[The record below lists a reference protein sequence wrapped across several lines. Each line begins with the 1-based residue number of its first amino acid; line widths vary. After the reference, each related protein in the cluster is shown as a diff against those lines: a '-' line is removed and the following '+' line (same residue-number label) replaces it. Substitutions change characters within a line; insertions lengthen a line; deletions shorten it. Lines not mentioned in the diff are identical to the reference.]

1 MKLVVI
7 VPAYNEEKTIGE
19 LILGIP
25 KKISGFDK
33 IEVLVV
39 NDGSQD
45 KTVDYAMNAG
55 ADKIVSHPTNLG
67 MGETFM
73 TGIRNCI
80 AMNADVAVIIDA
92 DLQFDPKDIPKLTVP
107 IINNQLDVAL
117 GSRWLNQKVEGIPTR
132 KLIGNKMFTKLISLL
147 TGQKFTDTQS
157 GYVAYSR
164 EALLNLTVVNEF
176 NFSQEAILDLKFKG
190 FRLGEVPVVVRY
202 FDERKSRIVKSLFNY
217 SSRVMSMI
225 FKTLVYH
232 KPILT
237 FGALGS
243 ILIFGGIFAKVIT
256 ITKIFGAGV
265 DSDLSTG
272 FIILGIVNWTL
283 GLFANVVFKRH
294 AFTERSIRDYLKDKN
309 SVSDSEKIN

>member
-7 VPAYNEEKTIGE
+7 VPAFNEEKTIGE

-25 KKISGFDK
+25 RKISGFDK
-33 IEVLVV
+33 VEVLVID
-39 NDGSQD
+39 DGSQD
-45 KTVDYAMNAG
+45 KTVDLAMNAG

-73 TGIRNCI
+73 TGVRNCI
-80 AMNADVAVIIDA
+80 AMNADVVVIIDA

-117 GSRWLNQKVEGIPTR
+117 GSRWLNQKVEGIPKR

-147 TGQKFTDTQS
+147 AGQKFTDTQS

-164 EALLNLTVVNEF
+164 EALMNLTVINEF

-190 FRLGEVPVVVRY
+190 FRLGEIPVSIRY
-202 FDERKSRIVKSLFNY
+202 FDERKSRIVKGLFNY
-217 SSRVMSMI
+217 SSRVISMI

-232 KPILT
+232 KPVLT
-237 FGALGS
+237 FGIVGS
-243 ILIFGGIFAKVIT
+243 ILIFGGILAKILTVT
-256 ITKIFGAGV
+256 SIFGI
-265 DSDLSTG
+265 DDDLSNG

-294 AFTERSIRDYLKDKN
+294 AFTEKRLRDYLKDKN
-309 SVSDSEKIN
+309 LESSN

>member
-7 VPAYNEEKTIGE
+7 VPAYNEEKTISE

-25 KKISGFDK
+25 RKISGFDK
-33 IEVLVV
+33 VEVLVID
-39 NDGSQD
+39 DGSQD
-45 KTVDYAMNAG
+45 KTVDFAMNAG

-80 AMNADVAVIIDA
+80 AMNADVTVIIDA

-117 GSRWLNQKVEGIPTR
+117 GSRWLNQKVEGMPKR
-132 KLIGNKMFTKLISLL
+132 KLIGNKLFTKLISLL
-147 TGQKFTDTQS
+147 AGQKFTDTQS

-164 EALLNLTVVNEF
+164 EALMNLTVVNEF

-190 FRLGEVPVVVRY
+190 FRLGEIPVTVRY

-217 SSRVMSMI
+217 NYRVMSMI

-232 KPILT
+232 KPMLT
-237 FGALGS
+237 FGILGTL
-243 ILIFGGIFAKVIT
+243 LIFGGIAIKIIT
-256 ITKIFGAGV
+256 ATNVFGFGV

-272 FIILGIVNWTL
+272 LIILGIVNWTL

-294 AFTERSIRDYLKDKN
+294 AFTEKSIRDYLKYKN
-309 SVSDSEKIN
+309 SESND

>member
-7 VPAYNEEKTIGE
+7 VPAFNEEKTIGE

-25 KKISGFDK
+25 RKISGFDK
-33 IEVLVV
+33 VEVLVID
-39 NDGSQD
+39 DGSQD
-45 KTVDYAMNAG
+45 KTVDLALNAG

-73 TGIRNCI
+73 TGVRNCI

-117 GSRWLNQKVEGIPTR
+117 GSRWLNQKVEGMPKR

-147 TGQKFTDTQS
+147 AGQKFTDTQS

-164 EALLNLTVVNEF
+164 EALMNLTVVNEF

-190 FRLGEVPVVVRY
+190 FRLGEIPVSVRY
-202 FDERKSRIVKSLFNY
+202 FGERKSRIVKSLFNY
-217 SSRVMSMI
+217 NYKVISMI

-232 KPILT
+232 KPVLT
-237 FGALGS
+237 FGILGT
-243 ILIFGGIFAKVIT
+243 ILIFGGILAKIIT
-256 ITKIFGAGV
+256 VTNAFNFGI

-283 GLFANVVFKRH
+283 GLFANVVFKRYE
-294 AFTERSIRDYLKDKN
+294 FTEKKLRDYLKDKN
-309 SVSDSEKIN
+309 FESSN

>member
-25 KKISGFDK
+25 RKISGFDK
-33 IEVLVV
+33 IEVLVID
-39 NDGSQD
+39 DGSQD
-45 KTVDYAMNAG
+45 KTVDFAMNAG

-73 TGIRNCI
+73 TGVRNCI
-80 AMNADVAVIIDA
+80 AMGADVMVIIDA
-92 DLQFDPKDIPKLTVP
+92 DLQFDPNDIPKLTVP

-117 GSRWLNQKVEGIPTR
+117 GSRWLNQKVQGIPTR
-132 KLIGNKMFTKLISLL
+132 KLIGNKMFTKLISFLA
-147 TGQKFTDTQS
+147 GQKFTDTQS
-157 GYVAYSR
+157 GYVAYSK
-164 EALLNLTVVNEF
+164 EALMNLTVVNQF

-190 FRLGEVPVVVRY
+190 FRLGEIPVSVRY
-202 FDERKSRIVKSLFNY
+202 FEERKSRIVKSMFNY
-217 SSRVMSMI
+217 SSRVSSMI

-232 KPILT
+232 KPVLT
-237 FGALGS
+237 FGILGS
-243 ILIFGGIFAKVIT
+243 LLILGGIFGKIIT
-256 ITKIFGAGV
+256 VTNVFNFGI
-265 DSDLSTG
+265 DSELTTG

-294 AFTERSIRDYLKDKN
+294 AFTEKSLRNYIKETN
-309 SVSDSEKIN
+309 SDD

>member
-7 VPAYNEEKTIGE
+7 VPAFNEEKTISE

-25 KKISGFDK
+25 RKISGFDK
-33 IEVLVV
+33 VEVLVID
-39 NDGSQD
+39 DGSQD
-45 KTVDYAMNAG
+45 KTVDYALNAG

-92 DLQFDPKDIPKLTVP
+92 DLQFDPKEIPKLTVP
-107 IINNQLDVAL
+107 IINNQLDVVL
-117 GSRWLNQKVEGIPTR
+117 GSRWLNQKVEGIPKR
-132 KLIGNKMFTKLISLL
+132 KLIGNKMFTKLISFL

-164 EALLNLTVVNEF
+164 EALMNLTVVNEF

-190 FRLGEVPVVVRY
+190 FRLGEIPVSVRY
-202 FDERKSRIVKSLFNY
+202 FDERKSRIVRGMFNY
-217 SSRVMSMI
+217 SSRVISMI

-232 KPILT
+232 KPVLT
-237 FGALGS
+237 FGIVGS
-243 ILIFGGIFAKVIT
+243 ILIFGGILAKILT
-256 ITKIFGAGV
+256 LTNIFGV
-265 DSDLSTG
+265 DDDLSNG

-283 GLFANVVFKRH
+283 GLFANVVFKRY
-294 AFTERSIRDYLKDKN
+294 AFTEKRLRDYIKDKN
-309 SVSDSEKIN
+309 SESSN

>member
-7 VPAYNEEKTIGE
+7 VPAFNEEKTIGE

-25 KKISGFDK
+25 RKISGFDK
-33 IEVLVV
+33 VEVLVID
-39 NDGSQD
+39 DGSQD
-45 KTVDYAMNAG
+45 KTVDLALNAG
-55 ADKIVSHPTNLG
+55 ADKIVSHSTNLG

-73 TGIRNCI
+73 TGVRKCL

-117 GSRWLNQKVEGIPTR
+117 GSRWLNQKVEGMPKR

-147 TGQKFTDTQS
+147 AGQKFTDTQS

-164 EALLNLTVVNEF
+164 EALMNLTVVNEF

-190 FRLGEVPVVVRY
+190 FRLGEIPVSVRY
-202 FDERKSRIVKSLFNY
+202 FDERKSRIVKSMFNY
-217 SSRVMSMI
+217 SYRVVSMI

-232 KPILT
+232 KPVLT
-237 FGALGS
+237 FGILGT
-243 ILIFGGIFAKVIT
+243 ILVFGGILAKIIT
-256 ITKIFGAGV
+256 VTNAFNFGV

-283 GLFANVVFKRH
+283 GLFANVVFKRY
-294 AFTERSIRDYLKDKN
+294 AFTEKRLRDYIKDKN
-309 SVSDSEKIN
+309 SESSN

>member
-7 VPAYNEEKTIGE
+7 VPAFNEEKTVGE

-25 KKISGFDK
+25 RKISGFDK
-33 IEVLVV
+33 VEVLLID
-39 NDGSQD
+39 DGSQD
-45 KTVDYAMNAG
+45 KTVDLAMNAG

-80 AMNADVAVIIDA
+80 SMNADVAVIIDA

-107 IINNQLDVAL
+107 IINNQLDVVL
-117 GSRWLNQKVEGIPTR
+117 GSRWLNQEVEGIPKR

-147 TGQKFTDTQS
+147 AGQKFTDTQS
-157 GYVAYSR
+157 GYVAYSK
-164 EALLNLTVVNEF
+164 EALMNLTVVNEF

-190 FRLGEVPVVVRY
+190 FRLGEVPVSVRY
-202 FDERKSRIVKSLFNY
+202 FDERKSRIVKGLFNY
-217 SSRVMSMI
+217 SYRVMSMI
-225 FKTLVYH
+225 FKTFVYH
-232 KPILT
+232 KPMLT
-237 FGALGS
+237 FGLLGTL
-243 ILIFGGIFAKVIT
+243 LIVVGIIAKIITATKVFGS
-256 ITKIFGAGV
+256 GV
-265 DSDLSTG
+265 HTELSTS

-294 AFTERSIRDYLKDKN
+294 AFTEKRLRDFLKDKN
-309 SVSDSEKIN
+309 SEPND

>member
-25 KKISGFDK
+25 RKISGFDK
-33 IEVLVV
+33 VEVLVID
-39 NDGSQD
+39 DGSRD
-45 KTVDYAMNAG
+45 KTVDFAMNAG
-55 ADKIVSHPTNLG
+55 ADKIVSHSVNRG

-80 AMNADVAVIIDA
+80 SMKADVAVIIDA
-92 DLQFDPKDIPKLTVP
+92 DLQFDPKDIPKLTIP
-107 IINNQLDVAL
+107 IINNQLDVVL
-117 GSRWLNQKVEGIPTR
+117 GSRWLNQKVQGIPKR
-132 KLIGNKMFTKLISLL
+132 KLVGNKLFTKLISLL
-147 TGQKFTDTQS
+147 SGQKFTDTQS

-164 EALLNLTVVNEF
+164 ESLMNLTVVNEF

-190 FRLGEVPVVVRY
+190 FRLGEVPVSVKY
-202 FDERKSRIVKSLFNY
+202 FEERESRIVKSLFNY
-217 SSRVMSMI
+217 SSRVFSMI
-225 FKTLVYH
+225 LKTLIYH

-237 FGALGS
+237 FGILGTV
-243 ILIFGGIFAKVIT
+243 LIFGGISAKILT
-256 ITKIFGAGV
+256 MTKALGFGI

-294 AFTERSIRDYLKDKN
+294 AFTEKN
-309 SVSDSEKIN
+309 LRNYIKETNSDN